1 MSASNGCVGLP
12 KGFKRTPVGDVCDS
26 LSALKVG
33 SAENG
38 HAAGGA
44 VDPLE
49 NALNVKPLHLGPQSA
64 EKQRKVEAE
73 VSGLHLSVETVR
85 RVESTFV
92 SEIEMGLARPPGG
105 PHLSSLQME
114 NTYIPELP
122 NGTEEGLY
130 LALDLG
136 GTNFRVIL
144 LELAH
149 APDGGQVQ
157 DIVLREEVKRY
168 DVPEVL
174 RLGEGTKLFDY
185 LAYCIHDFMAE
196 FYHEEDHKRK
206 EPIPLGFTFSFPM
219 EQHALDVGILVSWT
233 KSYNCPNTVGRD
245 AVQML
250 KDAIH
255 RRGDLNVE
263 VQAILNDTTGTLV
276 QGANLDSRTA
286 IGLIIGTGS
295 NACYIEK
302 AAKVGHW
309 EGDRHGEVEV
319 IIDIEWGAFGD
330 NGVLD
335 FLKTEFDREVDNNS
349 LLARTFTFEKY
360 ISGKYLGAIV
370 RSILVK
376 LSKDGLLFNGKPS
389 AALLQQNSFQTK
401 DISCIEEDTLIDNT
415 KNTEE
420 ILQRLGLQYT
430 KDDILIVQHICELV
444 SNRSA
449 LLLSVCLATLIRRM
463 SRPDTTIAV
472 DGSLYKNHPRLPTLM
487 NKYISL
493 LAPGRKFQLMLAE
506 DGSGKGAALIAAIAV
521 RLKKRHMTEAM
532 MNTTTKP
539 GVNGQMAGC

>member
-1 MSASNGCVGLP
+1 MSASNGCVGGLAAAKS
-12 KGFKRTPVGDVCDS
+12 KGLLSGGKGGVDGANDS
-26 LSALKVG
+26 LVALKI
-33 SAENG
+33 SNDKASC
-38 HAAGGA
+38 AGVAGEH
-44 VDPLE
+44 VSDPLE
-49 NALNVKPLHLGPQSA
+49 NELNVKPLELLPESA
-64 EKQRKVEAE
+64 GKQRKVEE
-73 VSGLHLSVETVR
+73 ILNGLHLSVEMVR
-85 RVESTFV
+85 RVERTFV
-92 SEIEMGLARPPGG
+92 SEIEKGLARPPGG
-105 PHLSSLQME
+105 PHASSLQME

-149 APDGGQVQ
+149 SPDGGKVK
-157 DIVLREEVKRY
+157 DSGLREEVKRY
-168 DVPEVL
+168 DVPESL

-185 LAYCIHDFMAE
+185 LAYCIHDFMTE
-196 FYHEEDHKRK
+196 FYHEEDRNSKD
-206 EPIPLGFTFSFPM
+206 PIPLGFTFSFPM
-219 EQHALDVGILVSWT
+219 EQHSLDVGILVSWT
-233 KSYNCPNTVGRD
+233 KSFKCSNTVGRD

-263 VQAILNDTTGTLV
+263 VQAVLNDTTGTLV
-276 QGANLDSRTA
+276 QGAYLDSRTA
-286 IGLIIGTGS
+286 IGLILGTGS

-319 IIDIEWGAFGD
+319 IIDTEWGAFGD

-335 FLKTEFDREVDNNS
+335 FMKTEFDKEVDDNS

-360 ISGKYLGAIV
+360 ISGKYLGEIV
-370 RSILVK
+370 RLILVK
-376 LSKDGLLFNGKPS
+376 LGKEGLLFNGNLS
-389 AALLQQNSFQTK
+389 SVLSEENSFQTK
-401 DISCIEEDTLIDNT
+401 EISSIEEDTLIGNT

-420 ILQRLGLQYT
+420 ILKRLGLQYT
-430 KDDILIVQHICELV
+430 ADDILIVQHICELV

-449 LLLSVCLATLIRRM
+449 LLPSICLATLIRRM
-463 SRPDTTIAV
+463 NRPDTTIAV
-472 DGSLYKNHPRLPTLM
+472 DGSLFKCHPRLRTLM

-506 DGSGKGAALIAAIAV
+506 DGSGKGAALVAAIAK
-521 RLKKRHMTEAM
+521 RLKKRHMTE
-532 MNTTTKP
+532 
-539 GVNGQMAGC
+539 V